1 MRAIGY
7 LSQPHDRLTR
17 YGRDADSSAVSTPV
31 STADQLPS
39 LVEQNAR
46 FLEYCGQ
53 HGFEPTATFLD
64 SDTTPGRERPGLA
77 QLLRHLN
84 EEARGFT
91 FVVIQSFATL
101 GHDATQAVRT
111 VLQLRA
117 RGVQLISL
125 ADGPIDETSLI
136 DLWRLHSDPDT
147 DSERRRTRLKE
158 RARLGQAIGR
168 PPYGYRVGDDGRYAI
183 DEQEASIVRKI
194 FSLCSQDGMGIRRIA
209 QRLNQ
214 DGYRTRR
221 GRNWSMVTIRDLLRN
236 PVYIGRY
243 EKLGVSVP
251 HNHEAIVS
259 EPDFTA
265 VAQLMAERRTATGVS
280 HPSDFLLAGL
290 VWCGEDQTRMI
301 GVTRRQQWR
310 KASGETAAAT
320 YRYYQSEARTNQSVG
335 GYHTRRA
342 DELEEE
348 VLAHIRGERQ
358 GGEIAVLNIG
368 KDDTALAA
376 ETAVALS
383 SAEARLRSI
392 DRKLAQLL
400 EDAAAG
406 DPPPLMLHE
415 AGAEIISEWESASA
429 DLASIKG
436 RAQAQD
442 READRRRR
450 RDQRLQRVRENWE
463 TLNFPQ
469 RRDLIE
475 HLVDRVIVFDDSVTT
490 QLKA

>member
-7 LSQPHDRLTR
+7 LSQPSDHLTR
-17 YGRDADSSAVSTPV
+17 LEQDGQPV
-31 STADQLPS
+31 PVATALRLPS
-39 LVEQNAR
+39 LVEQNAD
-46 FLEYCGQ
+46 FLEYCRQ
-53 HGFEPTATFLD
+53 QGFEPTATFLD
-64 SDTTPGRERPGLA
+64 TDTSHGRERPGLA

-84 EEARGFT
+84 EESRGFT
-91 FVVIQSFATL
+91 FVVTQSFANL

-136 DLWRLHSDPDT
+136 DLWRMHSDPDT
-147 DSERRRTRLKE
+147 DGERRRQRLQE

-168 PPYGYRVGDDGRYAI
+168 PPYGYRVGNDSRYEI
-183 DEQEASIVRKI
+183 DEEESTVVRRI
-194 FSLCSQDGMGIRRIA
+194 FNLCLHDGLGIRRIA
-209 QRLNQ
+209 QRLNEE
-214 DGYRTRR
+214 GYQTRR
-221 GRNWSMVTIRDLLRN
+221 GRNWSMVSIRDLLRN
-236 PVYIGRY
+236 PVYVGRY

-251 HNHEAIVS
+251 NNHEAIVS
-259 EPDFTA
+259 EPDFAA
-265 VAQLMAERRTATGVS
+265 VGQQMAQRRTATGIS

-310 KASGETAAAT
+310 KASGGTAAAT

-335 GYHTRRA
+335 AYHTRRA
-342 DELEEE
+342 DDLEAE

-358 GGEIAVLNIG
+358 GGEAAVLNIG

-376 ETAVALS
+376 ETAVAVS
-383 SAEARLRSI
+383 SAEARLRAI

-406 DPPPLMLHE
+406 DPPPSALHE
-415 AGAEIISEWESASA
+415 AGADIIAEWESASA
-429 DLASIKG
+429 DLAQIKS
-436 RAQAQD
+436 RAHAQE

-450 RDQRLQRVRENWE
+450 RDQRLQRVREDWE
-463 TLNFPQ
+463 ALNFPQ
-469 RRDLIE
+469 QRDLIE
-475 HLVDRVIVFDDSVTT
+475 HLVDRVIVFDHSVTT

>member
-1 MRAIGY
+1 VRAIGY
-7 LSQPHDRLTR
+7 LSQRREHLTR
-17 YGRDADSSAVSTPV
+17 FDLDGQPLAAP
-31 STADQLPS
+31 DQNRMPS
-39 LVEQNAR
+39 LVEQNAN
-46 FLEYCGQ
+46 FLEYCQ
-53 HGFEPTATFLD
+53 SHGFEPTATFLD
-64 SDTTPGRERPGLA
+64 TDTIQGRERPGLA

-84 EEARGFT
+84 EESRGFT
-91 FVVIQSFATL
+91 FVVTQSFANL

-117 RGVQLISL
+117 RGVQLVSL
-125 ADGPIDETSLI
+125 ADGPVDESSLI
-136 DLWRLHSDPDT
+136 DLWRMHSDPDP
-147 DSERRRTRLKE
+147 DADRRRERLQQ

-168 PPYGYRVGDDGRYAI
+168 PPYGYRIGSDGRYEI
-183 DEQEASIVRKI
+183 DEQEGVVVRKI
-194 FSLCSQDGMGIRRIA
+194 FELCLHDGLGIRRIA
-209 QRLNQ
+209 QRLNE
-214 DGYRTRR
+214 DGYQTRR

-236 PVYIGRY
+236 PVYIGHY
-243 EKLGVSVP
+243 DKLGVSVP
-251 HNHEAIVS
+251 ANHEAIIS
-259 EPDFTA
+259 EPEFAA
-265 VAQLMAERRTATGVS
+265 VGQQMDQRRTATGVS

-310 KASGETAAAT
+310 KASGDRAAAT

-342 DELEEE
+342 DELEAE

-383 SAEARLRSI
+383 TAESRLRAI
-392 DRKLAQLL
+392 DRRLAQLL

-406 DPPPLMLHE
+406 DPPPSALHE
-415 AGAEIISEWESASA
+415 ASAEIIAEWESASA
-429 DLASIKG
+429 DLAQIKS
-436 RAQAQD
+436 REQAQE

-450 RDQRLQRVRENWE
+450 RNQRLQRVREHWE
-463 TLNFPQ
+463 SLRFPQ
-469 RRDLIE
+469 QRELIE
-475 HLVDRVIVFDDSVTT
+475 SLVDRVIVFDHSVTT

>member
-17 YGRDADSSAVSTPV
+17 YDQDGE
-31 STADQLPS
+31 STAVGRLDSLPS
-39 LVEQNAR
+39 LVEQNAE
-46 FLEYCGQ
+46 FLKYCQ
-53 HGFEPTATFLD
+53 RHGYEPTATFLD
-64 SDTTPGRERPGLA
+64 ADTSPGRERSGLI
-77 QLLRHLN
+77 QLLRHLS

-91 FVVIQSFATL
+91 FVVIQSFANL

-125 ADGPIDETSLI
+125 TDGPIDEASLI

-147 DSERRRTRLKE
+147 DSERRRARLQE

-168 PPYGYRVGDDGRYAI
+168 PPYGYRVGGDGRYEV
-183 DEQEASIVRKI
+183 DEEEAAVVRRI
-194 FSLCSQDGMGIRRIA
+194 FGLSLHDGLGIRRIA

-214 DGYRTRR
+214 DGYQTRR
-221 GRNWSMVTIRDLLRN
+221 GRNWSMVSIRDLLRN
-236 PVYIGRY
+236 PVYVGRY
-243 EKLGVSVP
+243 DKLGVSVP

-259 EPDFTA
+259 EPDFET
-265 VAQLMAERRTATGVS
+265 VARQMAERRTATGVS

-301 GVTRRQQWR
+301 GVTRRQSWR

-342 DELEEE
+342 DELEAE

-376 ETAVALS
+376 ETAVALAS
-383 SAEARLRSI
+383 GEARLRAI

-406 DPPPLMLHE
+406 DPPPSMLHE
-415 AGAEIISEWESASA
+415 AGAEIIAEWESASA
-429 DLASIKG
+429 DLASIKS

-442 READRRRR
+442 KEADRRRR
-450 RDQRLQRVRENWE
+450 RDQRLQRVREGWQS
-463 TLNFPQ
+463 LNFPQ
-469 RRDLIE
+469 QRDLIE
-475 HLVDRVIVFDDSVTT
+475 HLVDRVIVFDNSVTT

>member
-7 LSQPHDRLTR
+7 LSQPSEHLTR
-17 YGRDADSSAVSTPV
+17 LDRDGESAAA
-31 STADQLPS
+31 STAVRFPS
-39 LVEQNAR
+39 LVEQNAE
-46 FLEYCGQ
+46 FLEYCRQ
-53 HGFEPTATFLD
+53 QGFEPTATFLD
-64 SDTTPGRERPGLA
+64 TGTSPGRERPGLA

-84 EEARGFT
+84 EESRGFT
-91 FVVIQSFATL
+91 FVVTWSFANL

-136 DLWRLHSDPDT
+136 DLWRMHSDPDT
-147 DSERRRTRLKE
+147 DAERRRQRLQE

-168 PPYGYRVGDDGRYAI
+168 PPYGYRVGGDGRYEI
-183 DEQEASIVRKI
+183 DEEESAVVRRI
-194 FSLCSQDGMGIRRIA
+194 FDLCLQDGLGIRRIA

-214 DGYRTRR
+214 EGYQTRR
-221 GRNWSMVTIRDLLRN
+221 GRNWSMITIRDLLRN

-243 EKLGVSVP
+243 DKLGVIVP
-251 HNHEAIVS
+251 NNHEAIVS
-259 EPDFTA
+259 EPDFAA
-265 VAQLMAERRTATGVS
+265 VAEQMAQRRTATGVS

-310 KASGETAAAT
+310 KASGDTAAAT

-335 GYHTRRA
+335 AYHTRRA
-342 DELEEE
+342 DDLEAE

-358 GGEIAVLNIG
+358 GGEAAVLNIG

-376 ETAVALS
+376 ETAVAVS
-383 SAEARLRSI
+383 SAESRLRAI
-392 DRKLAQLL
+392 DRKLGQLL
-400 EDAAAG
+400 EDAASG
-406 DPPPLMLHE
+406 DPPLSALHD
-415 AGAEIISEWESASA
+415 AGADIIAEWESASA
-429 DLASIKG
+429 DLAQIKS
-436 RAQAQD
+436 RALAQE
-442 READRRRR
+442 RESERRRR
-450 RDQRLQRVRENWE
+450 RDQRLQRVRDDWN
-463 TLNFPQ
+463 TLDFPQ
-469 RRDLIE
+469 QRDLIE
-475 HLVDRVIVFDDSVTT
+475 HLVDRVIVFDHAVTT

>member
-7 LSQPHDRLTR
+7 LSQPSDHLTR
-17 YGRDADSSAVSTPV
+17 LAGDAESFPVTTAVR
-31 STADQLPS
+31 LPS
-39 LVEQNAR
+39 LVEQNAD
-46 FLEYCGQ
+46 FLEYCQ
-53 HGFEPTATFLD
+53 RQGFEPTATFLD
-64 SDTTPGRERPGLA
+64 TDTSHGRERPGLA

-84 EEARGFT
+84 EESRGFT
-91 FVVIQSFATL
+91 FVVTQSFANL

-136 DLWRLHSDPDT
+136 DLWRLHNDPDT
-147 DSERRRTRLKE
+147 DAERRRQRLQE

-168 PPYGYRVGDDGRYAI
+168 PPYGYRVGSDARYEI
-183 DEQEASIVRKI
+183 DEEESAVVRRI
-194 FSLCSQDGMGIRRIA
+194 FNLCLHDGLGIRRIA

-214 DGYRTRR
+214 EGYQTRR

-236 PVYIGRY
+236 PVYIGHY
-243 EKLGVSVP
+243 DKLGVSVP
-251 HNHEAIVS
+251 GNHEAIVS
-259 EPDFTA
+259 EPDFEA
-265 VAQLMAERRTATGVS
+265 VAQQMAQRRTATGVS

-310 KASGETAAAT
+310 KASGDTAAAT

-342 DELEEE
+342 DELEAE
-348 VLAHIRGERQ
+348 VLAHIRGERH
-358 GGEIAVLNIG
+358 GGESAVLNIG

-376 ETAVALS
+376 ETAVAVS
-383 SAEARLRSI
+383 TAESRLRAI
-392 DRKLAQLL
+392 DRKLGQLL

-406 DPPPLMLHE
+406 DPPPSTLHE
-415 AGAEIISEWESASA
+415 AGAEIIAEWESASA
-429 DLASIKG
+429 DLALIKN
-436 RAQAQD
+436 RAVAQE
-442 READRRRR
+442 RESDRRRR
-450 RDQRLQRVRENWE
+450 RDHRLQRVREHWDH
-463 TLNFPQ
+463 LDFPQ
-469 RRDLIE
+469 QRDLVE

>member
-7 LSQPHDRLTR
+7 LSQPSDHLTR
-17 YGRDADSSAVSTPV
+17 LDRNGRATSVAAQDP
-31 STADQLPS
+31 LPS
-39 LVEQNAR
+39 LVEQNAN
-46 FLEYCGQ
+46 FLAYCLRN
-53 HGFEPTATFLD
+53 GFEPTATFLD
-64 SDTTPGRERPGLA
+64 SATSQSRERPGLA
-77 QLLRHLN
+77 QLLRHLT
-84 EEARGFT
+84 EESRGFT
-91 FVVIQSFATL
+91 FVVTQSFSNL

-125 ADGPIDETSLI
+125 ADGTIDETSLI
-136 DLWRLHSDPDT
+136 DLWRMHSDPDT
-147 DSERRRTRLKE
+147 DADRRRERIQE

-168 PPYGYRVGDDGRYAI
+168 APYGYRVGNDGRYEI
-183 DEQEASIVRKI
+183 DEQESAVVRRI
-194 FSLCSQDGMGIRRIA
+194 FSLCLRDGLGIRRIA
-209 QRLNQ
+209 QRLNEE
-214 DGYRTRR
+214 GYQTRR

-251 HNHEAIVS
+251 NNHEAIVS
-259 EPDFTA
+259 EPDFAA
-265 VAQLMAERRTATGVS
+265 VAQQMAQRRTATGVS

-335 GYHTRRA
+335 DYHTRRA
-342 DELEEE
+342 DELEAE

-383 SAEARLRSI
+383 SAEARLRAI

-406 DPPPLMLHE
+406 DPPPSTLHE
-415 AGAEIISEWESASA
+415 AGADIIVEWESASD
-429 DLASIKG
+429 DLAQIKS
-436 RAQAQD
+436 RAQAQE

-450 RDQRLQRVRENWE
+450 RDQRLQRVREDWQ

-469 RRDLIE
+469 QRDLIE
-475 HLVDRVIVFDDSVTT
+475 NLVDRVIVFDDSVTT

>member
-7 LSQPHDRLTR
+7 LSLPVDHPTR
-17 YGRDADSSAVSTPV
+17 YDLDGRPAA
-31 STADQLPS
+31 TAISKQLPS
-39 LVEQNAR
+39 LVEQNAN
-46 FLEYCGQ
+46 FLTYCQQ

-64 SDTTPGRERPGLA
+64 AATSHGRERAGLT

-84 EEARGFT
+84 QEARGFT
-91 FVVIQSFATL
+91 FVVTQSFANL

-117 RGVQLISL
+117 RGVQLVSL
-125 ADGPIDETSLI
+125 SDGPIDESSLI
-136 DLWRLHSDPDT
+136 DLWRVHNDPDT
-147 DSERRRTRLKE
+147 DADRRRERLQA

-168 PPYGYRVGDDGRYAI
+168 PPYGYKVGGDGRYEVE
-183 DEQEASIVRKI
+183 EQEATVVRRI
-194 FSLCSQDGMGIRRIA
+194 FNLCLHDGLGIRRIA

-214 DGYRTRR
+214 EGYQTRR

-243 EKLGVSVP
+243 DKLGVSVP
-251 HNHEAIVS
+251 GNHEAIVS
-259 EPDFTA
+259 EPDFEA
-265 VAQLMAERRTATGVS
+265 VAQQMAQRRTATGVS

-310 KASGETAAAT
+310 KASGDTAAAT

-335 GYHTRRA
+335 AYHTRRA
-342 DELEEE
+342 DELEAE

-358 GGEIAVLNIG
+358 GGESAVLNIG
-368 KDDTALAA
+368 KDETALAA

-383 SAEARLRSI
+383 TAEARLRAI

-406 DPPPLMLHE
+406 DPPPSALHE
-415 AGAEIISEWESASA
+415 AGADIIAEWESASA
-429 DLASIKG
+429 DLAAIKS

-442 READRRRR
+442 REAERRRR
-450 RDQRLQRVRENWE
+450 RDQRLQRIREDWE

-469 RRDLIE
+469 QRDLIE
-475 HLVDRVIVFDDSVTT
+475 QLVDRVIVFDHSVTT

>member
-1 MRAIGY
+1 MVRAIGY
-7 LSQPHDRLTR
+7 LSQPNEHLSRWAR
-17 YGRDADSSAVSTPV
+17 QGHSTIQAARPP
-31 STADQLPS
+31 APS
-39 LVEQNAR
+39 LIEQNAN
-46 FLEYCGQ
+46 FLAYCQ
-53 HGFEPTATFLD
+53 RQGFEPTATFLD
-64 SDTTPGRERPGLA
+64 ADTSQGRQRPGLA

-91 FVVIQSFATL
+91 FVVAQSFANL
-101 GHDATQAVRT
+101 GDDATQAVRT

-117 RGVQLISL
+117 RGVRLISL
-125 ADGPIDETSLI
+125 ADGPIDEASLI
-136 DLWRLHSDPDT
+136 DLWRMYSDVDA
-147 DSERRRTRLKE
+147 DAERRRERLQE

-168 PPYGYRVGDDGRYAI
+168 PPYGYRVGGDGRYEI
-183 DEQEASIVRKI
+183 DDEESVIVRRI
-194 FSLCSQDGMGIRRIA
+194 FNLCLRDGLGIRRIA

-214 DGYRTRR
+214 EGYQTRR
-221 GRNWSMVTIRDLLRN
+221 RRNWSMVTIRDLLRN

-243 EKLGVSVP
+243 DKLGVNVP
-251 HNHEAIVS
+251 NNHEAIVS
-259 EPDFTA
+259 EPDFAA
-265 VAQLMAERRTATGVS
+265 VGQQMAQRRTATGVS

-310 KASGETAAAT
+310 KASGDTATAT

-335 GYHTRRA
+335 SYHTRRA

-358 GGEIAVLNIG
+358 GGETAVLNIG

-400 EDAAAG
+400 EDAADG
-406 DPPPLMLHE
+406 DPPPAILQD
-415 AGAEIISEWESASA
+415 AGADIIAEWESASA
-429 DLASIKG
+429 DLAQIKNRA
-436 RAQAQD
+436 RAQE
-442 READRRRR
+442 RETERRRR
-450 RDQRLQRVRENWE
+450 RDQRLQRVRKDWDGLE
-463 TLNFPQ
+463 FPQ
-469 RRDLIE
+469 QRDLIE
-475 HLVDRVIVFDDSVTT
+475 HLVDRVIVFDESVTT
-490 QLKA
+490 HLKA

>member
-7 LSQPHDRLTR
+7 LSQPSDHLTR
-17 YGRDADSSAVSTPV
+17 LERDGEPVAATTAVR
-31 STADQLPS
+31 LPS
-39 LVEQNAR
+39 LVEQNAE
-46 FLEYCGQ
+46 FLAYCQ
-53 HGFEPTATFLD
+53 QQGFEPTATFLD
-64 SDTTPGRERPGLA
+64 TDTSHSRERPGLA
-77 QLLRHLN
+77 QLIRHLN
-84 EEARGFT
+84 EESRGFT
-91 FVVIQSFATL
+91 FVVTQSFANL

-136 DLWRLHSDPDT
+136 DLWRMHSDPDT
-147 DSERRRTRLKE
+147 DAERRRRRLQE

-168 PPYGYRVGDDGRYAI
+168 PPYGYRVGDDGKYEI
-183 DEQEASIVRKI
+183 DEQESAVVRRI
-194 FSLCSQDGMGIRRIA
+194 FELCLHDGLGIRRIA
-209 QRLNQ
+209 QRLNEE
-214 DGYRTRR
+214 GYQTRR

-243 EKLGVSVP
+243 DKLGVSMP
-251 HNHEAIVS
+251 NNHEAIVS
-259 EPDFTA
+259 EPDFAA
-265 VAQLMAERRTATGVS
+265 VGQQMEQRRTATGVS

-290 VWCGEDQTRMI
+290 VWCGEDRTRMI

-310 KASGETAAAT
+310 KAGGDTAAAT

-342 DELEEE
+342 DDLEDE

-358 GGEIAVLNIG
+358 GGEAAVLNIG

-376 ETAVALS
+376 ETAVAVS
-383 SAEARLRSI
+383 SAEARLRAI

-406 DPPPLMLHE
+406 DPPPSALHE
-415 AGAEIISEWESASA
+415 AGADIIAEWESASA
-429 DLASIKG
+429 DLAQIKN
-436 RAQAQD
+436 RAQAQE
-442 READRRRR
+442 REAERRRR
-450 RDQRLQRVRENWE
+450 RDQRLQRVRENWND
-463 TLNFPQ
+463 LNFPQ
-469 RRDLIE
+469 QRDLIE

>member
-7 LSQPHDRLTR
+7 LSQPSDHLTR
-17 YGRDADSSAVSTPV
+17 LERDGEPV
-31 STADQLPS
+31 AATTAIRLPS
-39 LVEQNAR
+39 LVEQNAE
-46 FLEYCGQ
+46 FLSYCQ
-53 HGFEPTATFLD
+53 QQGFEPTATFLD
-64 SDTTPGRERPGLA
+64 TDTSHGRERPGLA

-84 EEARGFT
+84 EESRGFT
-91 FVVIQSFATL
+91 FVVTKSFANL

-136 DLWRLHSDPDT
+136 DLWRMHSDPDT
-147 DSERRRTRLKE
+147 DAERRRQRLQE

-168 PPYGYRVGDDGRYAI
+168 PPYGYRVGDDGKYEI
-183 DEQEASIVRKI
+183 DEEESAVVRRI
-194 FSLCSQDGMGIRRIA
+194 FELCLHDGLGIRRIA
-209 QRLNQ
+209 QRLNEE
-214 DGYRTRR
+214 GYQTRR

-243 EKLGVSVP
+243 DKLGVSMP
-251 HNHEAIVS
+251 NNHEAIVS
-259 EPDFTA
+259 EPDFAA
-265 VAQLMAERRTATGVS
+265 VGQQMEQRRTATGVS

-310 KASGETAAAT
+310 KAGGDTAAAT

-342 DELEEE
+342 DDLEDE

-358 GGEIAVLNIG
+358 GGEAAVLNIG

-376 ETAVALS
+376 ETAVAVS
-383 SAEARLRSI
+383 SAEARLRAI

-406 DPPPLMLHE
+406 DPPPSALHE
-415 AGAEIISEWESASA
+415 AGADIIAEWESASA
-429 DLASIKG
+429 DLAQIKN
-436 RAQAQD
+436 RAQAQE
-442 READRRRR
+442 REAERRRR
-450 RDQRLQRVRENWE
+450 RDQRLQRVREDWND
-463 TLNFPQ
+463 LDFPQ
-469 RRDLIE
+469 QRDLIE

>member
-7 LSQPHDRLTR
+7 LSQPSIHASRTEDP
-17 YGRDADSSAVSTPV
+17 ASV
-31 STADQLPS
+31 QPS
-39 LVEQNAR
+39 LVTQNAN
-46 FLEYCGQ
+46 FLDYCQ
-53 HGFEPTATFLD
+53 CNGFEPTATFLD
-64 SDTTPGRERPGLA
+64 ADTTPGRERPGLR

-91 FVVIQSFATL
+91 FVIVQNFSNL
-101 GHDATQAVRT
+101 GHDATHAVRT

-117 RGVQLISL
+117 RGVQLVSL
-125 ADGPIDETSLI
+125 DDGPVDESSLI
-136 DLWRLHSDPDT
+136 DLWRLHSDPDP
-147 DSERRRTRLKE
+147 DADRRRERMHE

-168 PPYGYRVGDDGRYAI
+168 PPYGYRVGDDGRYEI
-183 DEQEASIVRKI
+183 DDDEAPVVRRI
-194 FSLCSQDGMGIRRIA
+194 FSLYLHEGLGIRRIA
-209 QRLNQ
+209 QRLNEQ
-214 DGYRTRR
+214 GLQTRR
-221 GRNWSMVTIRDLLRN
+221 GRNWSMVSIRDLLRN

-243 EKLGVSVP
+243 DKLGVTVAA
-251 HNHEAIVS
+251 NHHAIVS
-259 EPDFTA
+259 EPDFAA
-265 VAQLMAERRTATGVS
+265 VGRQMAERRTAPGIS

-290 VWCGEDQTRMI
+290 VWCGEDRTRMI

-310 KASGETAAAT
+310 LASGETAAAT

-368 KDDTALAA
+368 RDDTALAA
-376 ETAVALS
+376 ETAVAVS
-383 SAEARLRSI
+383 SAESRLRAI

-400 EDAAAG
+400 EDAAGG
-406 DPPPLMLHE
+406 DPPPSSLHE
-415 AGAEIISEWESASA
+415 AGADIITEWEAASA
-429 DLASIKG
+429 DLAQIKD
-436 RAQAQD
+436 RALAQE

-450 RDQRLQRVRENWE
+450 RDQRLHKVREDWDD
-463 TLNFPQ
+463 LNFPQ
-469 RRDLIE
+469 QRDLIE
-475 HLVDRVIVFDDSVTT
+475 QLVEQVVVFDDSVTT